1 LDNDGELISHS
12 EEMRRIEALLFAAGR
27 PLDIDRIKTHS
38 KIKSDD
44 VQLLIERLSESYRKM
59 GSSIEI
65 VKLPSGQFVM
75 QVKAEYAKY
84 AAAVASGFPLSL
96 GARKTL
102 ALIAYKQ
109 PIPQSTLIKIRGSH
123 SYKYVKEL
131 MKMGYVKG
139 EKLGRT
145 RLLRTTAVT
154 NELFGAVD
162 GEQLKLML
170 AKTIKERG
178 GSGDEPR
185 ASVEKQV

>member
-1 LDNDGELISHS
+1 MGNDNELIVHS

-27 PLDIDRIKTHS
+27 PLDLD
-38 KIKSDD
+38 KIKAYSRLKTED
-44 VQLLIERLSESYRKM
+44 VQLIMERLSESYRKI

-65 VKLPSGQFVM
+65 LKLPSGQFVM

-109 PIPQSTLIKIRGSH
+109 PIPQSTLIKMRGSH

-131 MKMGYVKG
+131 IKTGYVKG

-145 RLLRTTAVT
+145 KLLKTAPIT

-162 GEQLKLML
+162 GEHLKSML
-170 AKTIKERG
+170 ANMLRERG
-178 GSGDEPR
+178 VSKDGS
-185 ASVEKQV
+185 